1 MGFLDLAGDQYCR
14 VVDNLNA
21 SPTPMSLL
29 EMASTPSS
37 NTPSRNSTPVP
48 THNTRFT
55 PQSSTA
61 EDLLKSQTV
70 GLIHLSDYRKRRAE
84 AIEQK
89 EREAHDRSYG
99 RFTTANVSGEA
110 SPSDG

>member
-1 MGFLDLAGDQYCR
+1 
-14 VVDNLNA
+14 
-21 SPTPMSLL
+21 
-29 EMASTPSS
+29 MASAPSS
-37 NTPSRNSTPVP
+37 NTTSRNSTPAP
-48 THNTRFT
+48 THNSRFT

-99 RFTTANVSGEA
+99 GLSTANASGEA
-110 SPSDG
+110 TPSDG

>member
-1 MGFLDLAGDQYCR
+1 
-14 VVDNLNA
+14 
-21 SPTPMSLL
+21 
-29 EMASTPSS
+29 MASAPSS
-37 NTPSRNSTPVP
+37 NTPSRNSTPAP
-48 THNTRFT
+48 THNSRFT
-55 PQSSTA
+55 PQASTT

-99 RFTTANVSGEA
+99 RFSAANTSGEA
-110 SPSDG
+110 TPSDG